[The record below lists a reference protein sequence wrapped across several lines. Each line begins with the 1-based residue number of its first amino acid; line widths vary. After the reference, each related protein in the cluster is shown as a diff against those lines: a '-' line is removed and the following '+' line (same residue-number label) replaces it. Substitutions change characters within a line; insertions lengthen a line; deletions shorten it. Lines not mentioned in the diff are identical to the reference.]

1 MLNNILIGSRNNK
14 QAKHALLNI
23 KFDKQ
28 ANIVQSSLICKSNSA
43 CTSIEI
49 SENGDLLVITFSQEI
64 RVIDLKS
71 INDTPTQNWP
81 KYVNYPNRFI
91 VIILLLFF
99 KKKIGFLFFDFLIVR
114 YKHPNKISCA
124 AINSHKGFIAI
135 GDLSG
140 KITYWY
146 LF

>member
-1 MLNNILIGSRNNK
+1 LLNILIGSRNK
-14 QAKHALLNI
+14 QAKHALLSI

-28 ANIVQSSLICKSNSA
+28 ANIVQSSLICKSNST

-71 INDTPTQNWP
+71 INDTPNQNWP
-81 KYVNYPNRFI
+81 KYVNYSNRFI
-91 VIILLLFF
+91 DKILLLLLKYCFP
-99 KKKIGFLFFDFLIVR
+99 LFDFLIVR